1 MQRENWE
8 APMTMEVP
16 DWPFED
22 DLCCCEICGD
32 EVEPDTDICDDCVH
46 MKFKEEHS
54 RQQPPLP
61 EPKTTSWNGDDMVF
75 LWEIGAIDFGL
86 YAGSMR
92 FQNLIHERGTK
103 EEQDRLRAMGLGY
116 PW

>member
-1 MQRENWE
+1 
-8 APMTMEVP
+8 
-16 DWPFED
+16 
-22 DLCCCEICGD
+22 
-32 EVEPDTDICDDCVH
+32 
-46 MKFKEEHS
+46 
-54 RQQPPLP
+54 
-61 EPKTTSWNGDDMVF
+61 MVF